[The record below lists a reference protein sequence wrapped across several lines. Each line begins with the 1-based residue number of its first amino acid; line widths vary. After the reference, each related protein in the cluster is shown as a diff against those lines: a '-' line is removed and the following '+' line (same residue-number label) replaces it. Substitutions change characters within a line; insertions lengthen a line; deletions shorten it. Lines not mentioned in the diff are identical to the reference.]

1 MQYQR
6 HHYENE
12 PPRCSNTATALIRQP
27 HLRMENLM
35 TVNTTPDTYEGQLAA
50 RAAELLGELGT
61 DGRLELLA
69 VMDADDMRTSL
80 AFILSRYPQ
89 VFDFALVR
97 DRALVDRLSARLD
110 EGQDDDE
117 EPYCSVCQA
126 SIGIFQAHGEAWIHY
141 RGEGTAAS
149 PVELYDAGHEPA
161 IAWRP
166 AGAR

>member
-1 MQYQR
+1 MKVADS
-6 HHYENE
+6 
-12 PPRCSNTATALIRQP
+12 PPTGHAAT
-27 HLRMENLM
+27 
-35 TVNTTPDTYEGQLAA
+35 TYEAQLTA

-110 EGQDDDE
+110 EDQDDDE
-117 EPYCSVCQA
+117 DLEPYCFECGA
-126 SIGIFQAHGEAWIHY
+126 SIGIFHGQQDKGWQHY

-149 PVELYDAGHEPA
+149 RVEIYDAGHAPVRS
-161 IAWRP
+161 WSP
-166 AGAR
+166 AGER